1 MLRKLFCV
9 NQSVRVS
16 TWRTVGIFNFVF
28 VLSKLRRVVCRSS
41 EATGCK
47 SMGNSCR
54 AGWERHSDSGNYN
67 NRKQERWLLLARLW
81 YLWPV
86 IVKG

>member
-1 MLRKLFCV
+1 M
-9 NQSVRVS
+9 
-16 TWRTVGIFNFVF
+16 
-28 VLSKLRRVVCRSS
+28 CRSS

-67 NRKQERWLLLARLW
+67 NRKREMATSCQVMVFVACNCQGLRSCISQLGSNSTNLL
-81 YLWPV
+81 P
-86 IVKG
+86 GS